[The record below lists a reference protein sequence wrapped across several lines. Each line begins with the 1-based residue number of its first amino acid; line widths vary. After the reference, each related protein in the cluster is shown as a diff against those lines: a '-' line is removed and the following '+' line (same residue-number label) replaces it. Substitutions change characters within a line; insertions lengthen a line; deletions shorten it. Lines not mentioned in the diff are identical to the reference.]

1 MRKKDGSDYKPDSDR
16 HLKETGSSISIAKY
30 KEFVNSRKLLE
41 GKAHSF
47 REQGFGKRHRA
58 LKELPIEDELE
69 MLWSKGLLDSR
80 FPRSL
85 KATMRFVLMQHLRLR
100 GCQEHHDMNRMSKIV
115 YSAKTTM
122 ASSTY
127 VECTYKE
134 NPTEKKRK
142 EMKSNVLC
150 HLAVT
155 ERSKSRVWYK
165 RQRME
170 IHTIN
175 SFMKSIA
182 V

>member
-1 MRKKDGSDYKPDSDR
+1 
-16 HLKETGSSISIAKY
+16 
-30 KEFVNSRKLLE
+30 
-41 GKAHSF
+41 
-47 REQGFGKRHRA
+47 
-58 LKELPIEDELE
+58 
-69 MLWSKGLLDSR
+69 
-80 FPRSL
+80 
-85 KATMRFVLMQHLRLR
+85 
-100 GCQEHHDMNRMSKIV
+100 MNRMSKIV

-170 IHTIN
+170 IHTNN